1 VRAAL
6 KRYDFQVWIVPIS
19 SDGPIHIWFGLQIF
33 GAPPDFIGANL
44 AGEKWFVRQSA
55 STDLGV
61 PLNLAR
67 ETIAWIAA
75 NTFGRRIL
83 YPGSLAIFHSMANNQ
98 LFEFILHFAYCIFIK
113 SPYFFQNCGTHETY
127 CGQSFKIK
135 SYIFKIIYMG
145 REANETSY

>member
-1 VRAAL
+1 MVVSFYAVALSLRTTGRFTNSDYINFIKRLRLAQTQPQNAEVRAAL
-6 KRYDFQVWIVPIS
+6 KRYDF
-19 SDGPIHIWFGLQIF
+19 QIF

-44 AGEKWFVRQSA
+44 TGEKWFVRQSA

-83 YPGSLAIFHSMANNQ
+83 YPGSLAIFHSMANSQ
-98 LFEFILHFAYCIFIK
+98 LIAGRTKLIADKVLKLKVIFLK
-113 SPYFFQNCGTHETY
+113 
-127 CGQSFKIK
+127 
-135 SYIFKIIYMG
+135 
-145 REANETSY
+145 